1 MINLGKL
8 DFSPE
13 KEKKCRKKQ
22 KVLDAGRFVWYSEAS
37 NKSET
42 TKQQNTKENNKM
54 SNNSNSQSVSTAA
67 VAPAKRGRA
76 EGSVFRFSV
85 NGNALKN
92 ELMQKAMDF
101 KGNPLPTIE
110 DLRFRPV
117 PDAPATKE
125 KKTSEVYFQDLMA
138 FMAKC
143 KEEGRVPTPAECE
156 ALWLVEAKEAAGEE
170 FNLTEAIENF
180 GEGEFDVSLTELYK
194 PLNALI
200 ETINYRKEQIKLLWT
215 EAHVNHRR
223 QKQDAIAKAAAMVAA
238 GK

>member
-1 MINLGKL
+1 
-8 DFSPE
+8 
-13 KEKKCRKKQ
+13 
-22 KVLDAGRFVWYSEAS
+22 
-37 NKSET
+37 
-42 TKQQNTKENNKM
+42 M

-67 VAPAKRGRA
+67 APAKRGRS
-76 EGSVFRFSV
+76 EGSIFRFSV

-125 KKTSEVYFQDLMA
+125 RKTSEVYFQDLMT

-143 KEEGRVPTPAECE
+143 KEEGRVPAPTECE
-156 ALWLVEAKEAAGEE
+156 ALWFVEAKEAAGEE
-170 FNLTEAIENF
+170 FNLAEAIENF
-180 GEGEFDVSLTELYK
+180 GEREFDVFLTELYK

-200 ETINYRKEQIKLLWT
+200 EAINYRKEQIKLLWT

-223 QKQDAIAKAAAMVAA
+223 QKQDAAKAAAMVAA

>member
-1 MINLGKL
+1 MTRADLCGIVRRRTNLKRRNN
-8 DFSPE
+8 
-13 KEKKCRKKQ
+13 KHKK
-22 KVLDAGRFVWYSEAS
+22 
-37 NKSET
+37 
-42 TKQQNTKENNKM
+42 NNKM
-54 SNNSNSQSVSTAA
+54 SNNSNSSQSVSTAA
-67 VAPAKRGRA
+67 VAPAKRGRP

-92 ELMQKAMDF
+92 ELMRKAMDF

-125 KKTSEVYFQDLMA
+125 RKTSEVYFQDLMT

-143 KEEGRVPTPAECE
+143 KEEGRVPAPTECE
-156 ALWLVEAKEAAGEE
+156 ALWFVEAKEAAGEE
-170 FNLTEAIENF
+170 FNLEEAIEYY

-200 ETINYRKEQIKLLWT
+200 EAINYRKEQIKLLWT

-223 QKQDAIAKAAAMVAA
+223 QKQDAIAKAAAMAAA